1 MHRFRIDAILDPQSL
16 PRVANFFAQRAIV
29 PSAMA
34 MQVLPTHMRI
44 EVTVADLGAGQAAV
58 IAAKLG
64 EVVAVTR
71 SELETIEAA
80 ACFAGPRAVETVRL
94 AG

>member
-1 MHRFRIDAILDPQSL
+1 MHRFRVDAILDPQSL
-16 PRVANFFAQRAIV
+16 PRVANYFAQRSIV

-44 EVTVADLGAGQAAV
+44 EVTVAGLPPGQAAN

-64 EVVAVTR
+64 EVVAVTG
-71 SELETIEAA
+71 SELEELVA
-80 ACFAGPRAVETVRL
+80 EL
-94 AG
+94 A

>member
-1 MHRFRIDAILDPQSL
+1 MHIFRIDAILDPQSL
-16 PRVANFFAQRAIV
+16 PRVANYFAQRSIV

-44 EVTVADLGAGQAAV
+44 EVMVAGLAAGQAAI

-64 EVVAVTR
+64 EVVAVTGA
-71 SELETIEAA
+71 ELENLAELAA
-80 ACFAGPRAVETVRL
+80 
-94 AG
+94 